1 MKPLFEIRNEYDESL
16 QEFIAASMELRQVAS
31 LVLRLVEKDADPRK
45 LIETL
50 REPLLRLHK
59 ASHG

>member
-16 QEFIAASMELRQVAS
+16 QEFITASMELRQVAS
-31 LVLRLVEKDADPRK
+31 LALRLVEKDADPRK

-50 REPLLRLHK
+50 REPLDRLSK
-59 ASHG
+59 ALDG